1 MAKVAAT
8 IPENLRPLVID
19 AGARTPP
26 GWKIPPDGLD
36 VAQAR
41 NWIRLGR
48 KIALTYLDAE
58 NRKTERVIWPIVVG
72 YHEAVR
78 LLIGWCELRK
88 DFRHFRIDRVAAA
101 AFLEERY
108 PGRPSMLRAKWLA
121 SLPKDD
127 APQKAPAASKCAVDT
142 LCK

>member
-72 YHEAVR
+72 YQRWSRFPEQNGGLARWILGWVTPPISPR
-78 LLIGWCELRK
+78 L
-88 DFRHFRIDRVAAA
+88 
-101 AFLEERY
+101 
-108 PGRPSMLRAKWLA
+108 
-121 SLPKDD
+121 
-127 APQKAPAASKCAVDT
+127 PA
-142 LCK
+142 